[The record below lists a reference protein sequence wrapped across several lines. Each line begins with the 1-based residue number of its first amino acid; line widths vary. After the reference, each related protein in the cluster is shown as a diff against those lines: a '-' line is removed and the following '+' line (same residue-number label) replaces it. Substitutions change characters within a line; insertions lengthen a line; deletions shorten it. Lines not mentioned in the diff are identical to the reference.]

1 MSKVYHFCF
10 KRGQKQVISMTC
22 DFAEA
27 RRTGNELAD
36 EGGSIK
42 LLAYNE
48 PLMRWDMLGT
58 FHGGM
63 KMTNAFGDKCIIK
76 PDFSGL
82 EHVERRC
89 QA

>member
-1 MSKVYHFCF
+1 MSRTFQFMFKHGKKKVYT
-10 KRGQKQVISMTC
+10 MTC
-22 DFAEA
+22 DFTEA
-27 RRTGNELAD
+27 RRTGDELAS
-36 EGGSIK
+36 EIGSVT
-42 LLAYNE
+42 LLAYNA
-48 PLMRWDMLGT
+48 PLQRWDMLGT